1 MCLGKGKGE
10 KKGSLE
16 VGSLEVGR
24 FEVLKCEVWRYEVR
38 SKKKVKNSK

>member
-16 VGSLEVGR
+16 VGSLEVG
-24 FEVLKCEVWRYEVR
+24 
-38 SKKKVKNSK
+38 STIQKKG

>member
-16 VGSLEVGR
+16 VGSGKFGSMEVGSLEVG
-24 FEVLKCEVWRYEVR
+24 
-38 SKKKVKNSK
+38 STIQKKG